1 MATSAR
7 KPATTARKPRT
18 SRAQRAARAVPPP
31 TNGKLIYTFAEGNA
45 SMRSTLGGKGAG
57 LAEMTNAGLPV
68 PPGFTIT
75 TEACNAYYAAGKELP
90 PGLWD
95 DVVAH
100 MKELE
105 EQTGK
110 GFGDAANPLLVSVRS
125 GAAFSM
131 PGMMD
136 TVLNLGLNPETVQ
149 GLIALTGNERFAWD
163 AWRRFVAM
171 FGRIVLD
178 LGAEDFDEPF
188 DEAKHKAKA
197 KLDTDLTA
205 DQLRRIGDRFTK
217 IVEEKRGE
225 PFPTDPYR
233 QLELAVRAVF
243 DSWFGKRAHDYRE
256 FNKIPHDL
264 GTAVNVVT
272 MVFGNMGDD
281 SGTGVAFTRDPNTG
295 EREIFGEYL
304 TNAQGEDV
312 VAGIRTP
319 SKISQMRD
327 ELPTVYAQ
335 FEEIAQR
342 LEGHYREM
350 QDLEFT
356 IERGTLYMLQTRSGK
371 RTAPAAVKIAVDM
384 VGEGVITKEEAL
396 QRVDPAQIVQL
407 LLPRFDETA
416 KARIADRLL
425 GKGLNA
431 SPGAAVGKAIFD
443 PDRAVAANEAG
454 DPVILVRIETSPD
467 DVHGML
473 AAKGVLTARGGATS
487 HAAVVARSMGL
498 PCVAGAETL
507 KIDYPK
513 RQMRT
518 ATGTVAEGDLISID
532 GTTGE
537 IYAGELPTIE
547 ARFEDEHDLATLLGW
562 ADEVRRLQ
570 VWANADYPRDAERAR
585 AFGAQGIGLCR
596 TEHMFFEEDR
606 LPTVRRMI
614 LNAHAATA
622 AKARPDEARS
632 AEDREAIETFD
643 AALGELERLQTD
655 DFAGLFRAMDGL
667 PVVIRL
673 IDPPLH
679 EFLPSHE
686 ELIAEVTRLR
696 TILEVS
702 GGGMTDAVADRV
714 TPTLEK
720 GLTRVFGKK
729 DAARAMKLIRREGKA
744 SVTTNG
750 EGPDRS
756 SLEAELA
763 EKEELLH
770 AVEAMVEQNPML
782 GLRGVR
788 LGLMVPDIV
797 KMQTRA
803 ILAGAAR
810 VAAEGRTPLPEIM
823 IPLVGHVNELRETR
837 EILEAEVARIVES
850 SGQQVTYKF
859 GTMIEVPRGALTADE
874 IAEHAEFFS
883 FGTNDL
889 TQMGFGYSRDDAE
902 GKFLMQYVDRKI
914 LAENPF
920 QVLDVAGIGQLVR
933 MGVEKGRATKPKLK
947 IGICGEHGGD
957 PTSIAFCHEVGLD
970 YVSCSP
976 FRVPVARLAA
986 AQAAISSTEAKD
998 K

>member
-7 KPATTARKPRT
+7 KPGTTTTRKPR
-18 SRAQRAARAVPPP
+18 RAATKSSAPK
-31 TNGKLIYTFAEGNA
+31 NGKLIYTFAEGNA

-75 TEACNAYYAAGKELP
+75 TEACNAYYDAGKEMP
-90 PGLWD
+90 AGLWD

-100 MKELE
+100 MTELE
-105 EQTGK
+105 QQTGK
-110 GFGDAANPLLVSVRS
+110 GFGNVENPLLVSVRS

-136 TVLNLGLNPETVQ
+136 TVLNLGLNPDTVQ
-149 GLIALTGNERFAWD
+149 GLIRLTGNDRFAWD

-171 FGRIVLD
+171 FGRIVLG
-178 LGAEDFDEPF
+178 LKAEDFDEPF
-188 DEAKHKAKA
+188 DELKHRVKA
-197 KLDTDLTA
+197 KLDTDLTS
-205 DQLRRIGDRFTK
+205 DQLRDIGNRFAE
-217 IVEEKRGE
+217 IVKEKTGEE
-225 PFPTDPYR
+225 FPTDPYR

-272 MVFGNMGDD
+272 MVYGNMGDD

-295 EREIFGEYL
+295 EKALFGEYL

-312 VAGIRTP
+312 VAGVRTP
-319 SKISQMRD
+319 DKISQMRD
-327 ELPTVYAQ
+327 VMPEVYAQ

-342 LEGHYREM
+342 LEGHYRDM

-384 VGEGVITKEEAL
+384 VNEGVLTKEEAL

-407 LLPRFDETA
+407 LLPRFDEAA
-416 KARIADRLL
+416 KEQVGDRLL

-431 SPGAAVGKAIFD
+431 SPGAAVGQAIFD
-443 PDRAVAANEAG
+443 PDRAVEARDAG
-454 DPVILVRIETSPD
+454 NPVILVRIETSPD

-498 PCVAGAETL
+498 PCVAGAESL
-507 KIDYPK
+507 KIDYAK
-513 RQMRT
+513 RVMR
-518 ATGTVAEGDLISID
+518 AGSVTVAEGDMISID

-547 ARFEDEHDLATLLGW
+547 AKFEDEHDLATLLSW
-562 ADEVRRLQ
+562 ADEVRTMQ

-622 AKARPDEARS
+622 AKSKADADRS
-632 AEDREAIETFD
+632 DEDREAIRIFD
-643 AALGELERLQTD
+643 EALASLEALQTD

-679 EFLPSHE
+679 EFLPSHD
-686 ELIAEVTRLR
+686 ELVAETTRLR
-696 TILEVS
+696 T
-702 GGGMTDAVADRV
+702 
-714 TPTLEK
+714 TLELTGGTNGVDAGFVQQ
-720 GLTRVFGKK
+720 GLVKLFGKK
-729 DAARAMKLIRREGKA
+729 DAARAMRKLNLSAPEKGAAA
-744 SVTTNG
+744 SAQV
-750 EGPDRS
+750 DRS
-756 SLEAELA
+756 GLEAELA
-763 EKEELLH
+763 EKDELLH
-770 AVEAMVEQNPML
+770 AVEAMREQNPML

-788 LGLMVPDIV
+788 LGLMVPDVV

-810 VAAEGRTPLPEIM
+810 VAAEGLTPLPEIM

-837 EILEAEVARIVES
+837 EILEAEVAQIVER
-850 SGQQVTYKF
+850 SGQQVDYKF

-914 LAENPF
+914 LPENPF
-920 QVLDVAGIGQLVR
+920 QVLDAAGIGQLVR
-933 MGVEKGRATKPKLK
+933 MGVEKGRSTKKDLK

-957 PTSIAFCHEVGLD
+957 PQSIAFCHEVGLN

-986 AQAAISSTEAKD
+986 AQAAITSTETRD